1 MSGKDAAAA
10 AWTCLYLPQEGGRE
24 DFPECQAASFRPAPE
39 ALGPG
44 SRDRESQRETAG
56 DLSLSKMAEASAQ
69 HAEADETWEGC

>member
-1 MSGKDAAAA
+1 MSIRPMWVCMGL
-10 AWTCLYLPQEGGRE
+10 T
-24 DFPECQAASFRPAPE
+24 SFRPAPE

-69 HAEADETWEGC
+69 HPEADETWEGC